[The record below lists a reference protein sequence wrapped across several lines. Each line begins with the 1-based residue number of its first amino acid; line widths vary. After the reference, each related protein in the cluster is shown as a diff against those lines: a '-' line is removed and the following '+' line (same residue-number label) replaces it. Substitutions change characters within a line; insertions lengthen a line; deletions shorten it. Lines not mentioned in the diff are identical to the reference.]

1 MKAIIKEIITHFLVV
16 CVVLIVAYG
25 NHDKRAFNMS
35 NEVKNVLVAGD
46 PDMISFNV
54 VSWIYSFSF
63 SVVKVIS
70 LVLNV
75 AGGTREIT
83 IGVSR

>member
-46 PDMISFNV
+46 PNMISFNE

-63 SVVKVIS
+63 SSSMLQGEQGRS
-70 LVLNV
+70 LSES
-75 AGGTREIT
+75 AGNLRFAN
-83 IGVSR
+83 